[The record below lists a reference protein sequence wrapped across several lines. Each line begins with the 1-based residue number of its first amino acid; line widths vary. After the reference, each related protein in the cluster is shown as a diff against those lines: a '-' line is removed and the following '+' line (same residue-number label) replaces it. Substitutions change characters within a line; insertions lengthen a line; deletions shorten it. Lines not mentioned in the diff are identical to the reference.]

1 MSRRQISPARQ
12 TLDRLKADERAARK
26 RAHQRAKKMK
36 WRDIHL
42 SGGNVVTA
50 ETSREIFQDAEK
62 ALKSKSRR
70 KRAHAAV
77 S

>member
-1 MSRRQISPARQ
+1 VKNGAI
-12 TLDRLKADERAARK
+12 KK
-26 RAHQRAKKMK
+26 RIATSEDVVQLAKKMR

-50 ETSREIFQDAEK
+50 QTSREIFQDAEK

>member
-1 MSRRQISPARQ
+1 MKNNSKP
-12 TLDRLKADERAARK
+12 K
-26 RAHQRAKKMK
+26 RVATPEDVVRVAKKVK

-42 SGGNVVTA
+42 PDGDVVTA
-50 ETSREIFQDAEK
+50 ETARQIFEDAEK